1 MEEQGQSL
9 YTLLNKGLFIVHDL
23 LKKEAQFMKE
33 KEDRRIQKTRKL
45 LHEAV
50 VSLILEKNYESV
62 SVQDILDRANV
73 GRSTFYTHF
82 QNKDELLTSGVHN
95 DLRDMLQTAQASASA
110 ASSKPYEK
118 IIGFSLAM
126 FEHAYE
132 YRGVWRAMLGSR
144 AGAIVRQ
151 NMQKMLADLIRDGLK
166 KEFPGRNKSNS
177 RVPTELFI
185 HFLASTFMSVL
196 SWWLNRKDPLPP
208 EAIDEIFRAL
218 VLPGLTSNFA

>member
-1 MEEQGQSL
+1 M
-9 YTLLNKGLFIVHDL
+9 
-23 LKKEAQFMKE
+23 KK

-95 DLRDMLQTAQASASA
+95 DLRDMLQTAQASASS
-110 ASSKPYEK
+110 ASAKPYEK
-118 IIGFSLAM
+118 IIGFSTAM

-132 YRGVWRAMLGSR
+132 FRGVWKAMLGSR

-151 NMQKMLADLIRDGLK
+151 NIQKMLADLVRDGVK
-166 KEFPGRNKSNS
+166 KELQGRKKSNFM
-177 RVPTELFI
+177 VPPELFVYY
-185 HFLASTFMSVL
+185 LASTYMSVM
-196 SWWLNRKDPLPP
+196 SWWLNHKDPLPP
-208 EAIDEIFRAL
+208 KAIDEIFRSL
-218 VLPGLTSNFA
+218 VLPGLASNFA